1 VITKDDDTTCGLTR
15 EEQLALPAAVD
26 LEKAHRAL
34 SLIARRDTTSVE
46 VAVSAQVAAWYGQ
59 GEGLAGTAAVAHH
72 VDNAARR
79 VVHGDDLSRGYAE
92 SFDAEGERRG
102 GVLRHHGRRVG
113 DRETPC
119 TAGHG
124 DVYGGLAAH
133 GGAKSRGE
141 RAGPDVPQGVPGT
154 SVAKAGKASTAMK
167 DTNTL
172 VRAHALSTR

>member
-1 VITKDDDTTCGLTR
+1 MITKDDDATCGLTR

-79 VVHGDDLSRGYAE
+79 VVHGDGLSRGYAE

-119 TAGHG
+119 TAGHALCTA
-124 DVYGGLAAH
+124 DSPHTAAQNRGGRKQGLTCPREFQ
-133 GGAKSRGE
+133 GLPSRKQE
-141 RAGPDVPQGVPGT
+141 RPRQQ
-154 SVAKAGKASTAMK
+154 
-167 DTNTL
+167 
-172 VRAHALSTR
+172 